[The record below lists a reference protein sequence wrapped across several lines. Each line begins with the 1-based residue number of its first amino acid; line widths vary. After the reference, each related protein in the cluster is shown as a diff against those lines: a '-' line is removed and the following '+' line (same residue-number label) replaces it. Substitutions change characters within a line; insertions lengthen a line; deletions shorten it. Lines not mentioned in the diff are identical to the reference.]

1 MRVLLDECLPRRLRG
16 AVPDH
21 KLVTVPDAGWAAK
34 SNGDLLGL
42 ASGQFDV
49 FVTVDQNLPA
59 QQDLSGLQIGVIIL
73 LASSNRFQD
82 LEPLASELTAAIETI
97 QPGEVVRLG
106 G

>member
-1 MRVLLDECLPRRLRG
+1 
-16 AVPDH
+16 
-21 KLVTVPDAGWAAK
+21 VPDAGWAGK

-73 LASSNRFQD
+73 LTSSNRLQD
-82 LEPLASELTAAIETI
+82 LEPLVPELTAAIETI
-97 QPGEVVRLG
+97 QPGQVVRLG